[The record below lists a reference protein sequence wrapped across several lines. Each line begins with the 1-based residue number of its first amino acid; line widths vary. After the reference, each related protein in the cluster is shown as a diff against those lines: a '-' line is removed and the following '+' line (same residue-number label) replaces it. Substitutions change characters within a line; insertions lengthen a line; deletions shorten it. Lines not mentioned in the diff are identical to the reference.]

1 MSLDEIPPGDRVP
14 GRVGGDGAG
23 RARHERLGTHG
34 EQIEGRVVVERLGQ
48 FQWLAAAD
56 ESGRDS
62 VGLHSDTLVEG
73 LMVAEAGKPR
83 HYQPVRAE
91 LAERELQQSS
101 VVREAELAP
110 EDVGPVRAC
119 AVRLP
124 EDVIRP
130 VERLHALAAGPAGV
144 GGPAGSEAAIPPSKR
159 ARKICSSFHCA
170 LSIASP
176 VVTTRCGDAPV
187 AGPRTALSVRTVAST
202 AREVSASCGRC
213 TGTICAYRGSAN
225 RRLRNSN
232 RVGDWTSA
240 SCRSVT
246 CARQSGGRPPAAAG
260 PGTPNSS
267 RTRCGSPSMI
277 WTAR

>member
-130 VERLHALAAGPAGV
+130 VERLHALVAGPAGS
-144 GGPAGSEAAIPPSKR
+144 GAAIPPSKR

-213 TGTICAYRGSAN
+213 TGTIWAYRGSAN

-232 RVGDWTSA
+232 LVGDWTSA
-240 SCRSVT
+240 ICRSVM
-246 CARQSGGRPPAAAG
+246 CARQSSGRPGPCAG
-260 PGTPNSS
+260 SAPGMPTGP
-267 RTRCGSPSMI
+267 RTRCGSPPMISM
-277 WTAR
+277 A